1 MQHAIGIKKRKRPD
15 PPLQAQ
21 HRAVASQD
29 RLQLRGALDPALST
43 VEQWD
48 ETSKARQLFIVA
60 LQQPRNHALL
70 LVQEVQ
76 LLIIELVV
84 RLTVGDQGDQRVD
97 DKKNQADDQT
107 NLPFETDEQS
117 WFLRA
122 FLVRADHLRSV
133 FRIGMRPARKTSPSP
148 VPSRMAP
155 GFRAVAGSRYRRSTG
170 TPPAT

>member
-29 RLQLRGALDPALST
+29 RLQLRGALDTALST

-48 ETSKARQLFIVA
+48 ETCKARQLFIVA

-84 RLTVGDQGDQRVD
+84 RLTVGD
-97 DKKNQADDQT
+97 
-107 NLPFETDEQS
+107 
-117 WFLRA
+117 
-122 FLVRADHLRSV
+122 
-133 FRIGMRPARKTSPSP
+133 
-148 VPSRMAP
+148 
-155 GFRAVAGSRYRRSTG
+155 
-170 TPPAT
+170 